1 MNDLVFVA
9 GMLLLLGI
17 LLTWGCLH
25 LPGERWQMLAA
36 IPWKK
41 GEDGLWRGVNL
52 TFYGFFIA
60 TSQFLALCLLLI
72 LLGAARVSLAG
83 GLLAIAMVL
92 AVAIPAARVVAILVE
107 KKRHTFTIGGASFV
121 GILIA
126 PWAILLAERAVNHV
140 LPCRLPMLPVLT
152 AMTIAYVL
160 GEGLGRLG
168 CISFGC
174 CYGKPLKECSPFLQ
188 RLFGRSAFIFQ
199 GATKKAIYEGQLA
212 GEPLVPIQAITSIL
226 CCLTATVASFLFL
239 RGHFQAA
246 LILSIT
252 VSQLWRIFSETWRA
266 DFRGFS
272 RISAYQKMG
281 GAAVLY
287 ILVIALFIPVPQM
300 AVPAVG
306 LGLGLLWQPG
316 LLLGLQLLWLLF
328 FVIFGRSTVTRS
340 TLSFQ
345 LVRELL

>member
-1 MNDLVFVA
+1 MNDLIFLT
-9 GMLLLLGI
+9 GMMVILGL

-36 IPWKK
+36 IPLQKR
-41 GEDGLWRGVNL
+41 EDGLWRGVNL

-72 LLGAARVSLAG
+72 LLGSAGVSLTG
-83 GLLAIAMVL
+83 GLVAIAMIL
-92 AVAIPAARVVAILVE
+92 AVCIPAARIVAILVE
-107 KKRHTFTIGGASFV
+107 KKHHTFTIGGASFV
-121 GILIA
+121 GMLIA
-126 PWAILLAERAVNHV
+126 PWAILLAERVTNLV
-140 LPCRLPMLPVLT
+140 FPCWLPMLPVLT
-152 AMTIAYVL
+152 AMTIAYTL

-174 CYGKPLKECSPFLQ
+174 CYGKPLRKCSPFLQ
-188 RLFGRSAFIFQ
+188 RLFARSAFIFQ
-199 GATKKAIYEGQLA
+199 GATKKAVYEGQLA

-226 CCLTATVASFLFL
+226 YCLTATVASFLFL
-239 RGHFQAA
+239 RGHLLAA
-246 LILSIT
+246 LTLSIT

-266 DFRGFS
+266 DFRGFD

-281 GAAVLY
+281 GTAVLY
-287 ILVIALFIPVPQM
+287 ILIIALLIPAPL
-300 AVPAVG
+300 AVPVVG

-316 LLLGLQLLWLLF
+316 LLIGLQLSWLLF
-328 FVIFGRSTVTRS
+328 FVIFGRSTVTQS

-345 LVRELL
+345 LVQESL

>member
-1 MNDLVFVA
+1 MNDLIFLT
-9 GMLLLLGI
+9 GMTLLLGL

-36 IPWKK
+36 IPLQKRK
-41 GEDGLWRGVNL
+41 DGLWRGVNL

-72 LLGAARVSLAG
+72 LLGAARVSLIG
-83 GLLAIAMVL
+83 GLLAIAMILTVS
-92 AVAIPAARVVAILVE
+92 IPAARIVAILVE

-121 GILIA
+121 GMLIA
-126 PWAILLAERAVNHV
+126 PWAILLAERVTNLV
-140 LPCRLPMLPVLT
+140 LPCWLPMLPVLT
-152 AMTIAYVL
+152 AMTIAYTL

-174 CYGKPLKECSPFLQ
+174 CYGKPLKKCSPFLQ
-188 RLFGRSAFIFQ
+188 RLFSRSAFIFQ
-199 GATKKAIYEGQLA
+199 GATKKAVYEGQLA
-212 GEPLVPIQAITSIL
+212 GEPLIPIQAITSIL
-226 CCLTATVASFLFL
+226 YCLTATVASFLFL
-239 RGHFQAA
+239 RGHFLAA
-246 LILSIT
+246 LVLSIT
-252 VSQLWRIFSETWRA
+252 VSQLWRIFSETLRA
-266 DFRGFS
+266 DFRGFA

-281 GAAVLY
+281 GVAVLY
-287 ILVIALFIPVPQM
+287 ILIIALFIPAPL
-300 AVPAVG
+300 AVPVVG

-316 LLLGLQLLWLLF
+316 LLIGLQLLWLLF

-345 LVRELL
+345 LVQESL

>member
-1 MNDLVFVA
+1 MNDLIFLT
-9 GMLLLLGI
+9 GMIVLLGLLLA
-17 LLTWGCLH
+17 WGCIH

-36 IPWKK
+36 IPLQKRD
-41 GEDGLWRGVNL
+41 DGLWRGVNL

-72 LLGAARVSLAG
+72 LLGAAGVSLTG
-83 GLLAIAMVL
+83 GLVAIAMVL
-92 AVAIPAARVVAILVE
+92 AVAIPAARIVAILVE

-121 GILIA
+121 GMFIA
-126 PWAILLAERAVNHV
+126 PWAILLAERVTNLV
-140 LPCRLPMLPVLT
+140 VPCWLPMLPVLT
-152 AMTIAYVL
+152 AMTIAYTL

-174 CYGKPLKECSPFLQ
+174 CYGKPLRECPPFLQ
-188 RLFGRSAFIFQ
+188 RLFARSAFIFQ
-199 GATKKAIYEGQLA
+199 GATKKAVYEGQLA

-226 CCLTATVASFLFL
+226 YCLTASVASFLFL
-239 RGHFQAA
+239 RGHLLAA
-246 LILSIT
+246 LSLAIT

-266 DFRGFS
+266 DFRGFD
-272 RISAYQKMG
+272 RISAYQKMS

-287 ILVIALFIPVPQM
+287 ILIIALLIPAPL
-300 AVPAVG
+300 AVPVVG

-345 LVRELL
+345 LVQESL

>member
-1 MNDLVFVA
+1 MNDLIFLT
-9 GMLLLLGI
+9 GMIILLGI
-17 LLTWGCLH
+17 LLAWGCIH

-36 IPWKK
+36 IPLQKR
-41 GEDGLWRGVNL
+41 EDGLWRGVNL

-72 LLGAARVSLAG
+72 LLGAARVSLIG
-83 GLLAIAMVL
+83 GLLAIAMILTVS
-92 AVAIPAARVVAILVE
+92 IPAARIVAILVE

-121 GILIA
+121 GMLIA
-126 PWAILLAERAVNHV
+126 PWAILLAERATDLV
-140 LPCRLPMLPVLT
+140 LPCWLPMLPVLT
-152 AMTIAYVL
+152 AMTIAYTL

-188 RLFGRSAFIFQ
+188 FLFARSAFIFL
-199 GATKKAIYEGQLA
+199 GATKKAVYEGQLA
-212 GEPLVPIQAITSIL
+212 GEPLIPIQAITSIL
-226 CCLTATVASFLFL
+226 YCLTATVASFLFL
-239 RGHFQAA
+239 RGHFLAA
-246 LILSIT
+246 LVLSIT

-266 DFRGFS
+266 DFRGFA

-281 GAAVLY
+281 GVAVMY
-287 ILVIALFIPVPQM
+287 ILIIALLIPAPL
-300 AVPAVG
+300 AVPVVG

-345 LVRELL
+345 LVRESL